1 MLDTLTPVVEQDRP
15 IVLPAARGPV
25 SSALIA
31 ALLTDPGRPNRSSE
45 LTWTGGDEE
54 GLDDE
59 DLQLALFLAYELHYR
74 GLEGVNED
82 WEWQPDLLAAR
93 AQWEHRLLAGLYAA
107 AGIPA
112 ELAEP
117 DASATT
123 GRLFRMAEDD
133 RGPSLSKFLMRDAT
147 AEQFREFLT
156 HRSLYHLKE
165 ADPHTWAIPR
175 LSGGVKAAM
184 ISIQSD
190 EYGSG
195 RLPAMHARLFA
206 GLLADWNLDSG
217 YGHYLDRVPAL
228 TLLATNVISLFG
240 LRRRWRGAL
249 VGHLAMFEMTSSVP
263 NGRYARGHRRL
274 GGSEPAARFFDEHV
288 VADSVHEQ
296 LAAYELAGGLVR
308 QEPGLSGDVVF
319 GARCAQLVDERF
331 AAYAI
336 PRWQQGQTTLRV
348 AA

>member
-1 MLDTLTPVVEQDRP
+1 MLDTLMPVIEIDRP
-15 IVLPAARGPV
+15 ITLPAARGPV
-25 SSALIA
+25 SAALIA
-31 ALLTDPGRPNRSSE
+31 ALLTDPGQPHLSHE
-45 LTWTGGDEE
+45 LAWTGRDADAM
-54 GLDDE
+54 DDE

-74 GLEGVNED
+74 GLAGVDEN

-93 AQWEHRLLAGLYAA
+93 GRWEHEMLAGLYAA
-107 AGIPA
+107 AGFPTD
-112 ELAEP
+112 LAQP

-123 GRLFRMAEDD
+123 RRLFSMAEND
-133 RGPSLSKFLMRDAT
+133 RGLSLSKFLMRDAT
-147 AEQFREFLT
+147 PEQFREFLI

-175 LSGGVKAAM
+175 LSGSVKAAM

-206 GLLADWNLDSG
+206 DLLENWDLDSG
-217 YGHYLDRVPAL
+217 YGHYLDRVPAI

-296 LAAYELAGGLVR
+296 LAAYDLAGGMVR

-336 PRWQQGQTTLRV
+336 PRWQQGQTTLR
-348 AA
+348 AAA